1 MRPAQPGV
9 SLSVPAGYLLAVEAV
24 DQFAGTSPQSFVSSL
39 EAIGQ
44 MIGEHFAERSPRVK
58 ALRPDIERVAIDRSA
73 DQRLGLMS
81 DIGAVVRPRGA
92 D

>member
-1 MRPAQPGV
+1 
-9 SLSVPAGYLLAVEAV
+9 
-24 DQFAGTSPQSFVSSL
+24 
-39 EAIGQ
+39 
-44 MIGEHFAERSPRVK
+44 MIGEHFAERSRRVK

>member
-44 MIGEHFAERSPRVK
+44 MIGEHFA
-58 ALRPDIERVAIDRSA
+58 RPDIERVAIDRSA